1 MMLIDK
7 KGCRLC
13 AGSFKSGVRLAFI
26 NQMIE
31 MDKYGRNDYFLF
43 IVVFYGQIVRTNYIS
58 RPLHQ
63 LPGKPADNRV
73 ARVASSW
80 N

>member
-43 IVVFYGQIVRTNYIS
+43 VVVFLRANSAQKLYQQTLA
-58 RPLHQ
+58 PT
-63 LPGKPADNRV
+63 
-73 ARVASSW
+73 SW
-80 N
+80 EAGR